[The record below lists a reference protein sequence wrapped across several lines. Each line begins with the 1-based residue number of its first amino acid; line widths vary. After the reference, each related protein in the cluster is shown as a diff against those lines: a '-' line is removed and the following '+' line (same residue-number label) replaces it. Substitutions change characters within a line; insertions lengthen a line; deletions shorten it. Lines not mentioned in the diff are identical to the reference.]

1 MFKNKCP
8 ATQSNE
14 TAECAKDVNR
24 PSLVLLVSRFVG
36 AHPGNIRD
44 SLKLLPPAPDITL
57 AHIEFMQSRNAGTY
71 PHDFVL
77 AAKEEADRVSEM

>member
-57 AHIEFMQSRNAGTY
+57 AHMNSCKAETPVRTHTTLSWQQKKRQTG
-71 PHDFVL
+71 
-77 AAKEEADRVSEM
+77 